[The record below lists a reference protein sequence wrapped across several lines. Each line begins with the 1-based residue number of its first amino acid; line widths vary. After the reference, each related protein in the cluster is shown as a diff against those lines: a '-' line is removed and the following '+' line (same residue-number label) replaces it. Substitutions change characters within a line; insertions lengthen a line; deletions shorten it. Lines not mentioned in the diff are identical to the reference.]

1 MVGLLFV
8 DEAGRLL
15 AVDTFKKLPM
25 KKHILHVQ
33 LVHRPVVRGGEVKDC
48 PNHGGFDDRGECL
61 IEVDPQSLVEA
72 VDDPSCLATREGAI
86 RKKLVLKH
94 PFAGDNT
101 GAWRS
106 WNKGPCLVGLQSVK
120 LGPHDITP
128 LGVLKGH
135 ADG

>member
-15 AVDTFKKLPM
+15 VVDTFKKLPM

-61 IEVDPQSLVEA
+61 IEVDPRSLVEA
-72 VDDPSCLATREGAI
+72 VDDPSCLRRAREPSGRSLFLNTHLPVITRVPGGRGTRAHVWLAC
-86 RKKLVLKH
+86 RASNSARMASRH
-94 PFAGDNT
+94 SG
-101 GAWRS
+101 S
-106 WNKGPCLVGLQSVK
+106 
-120 LGPHDITP
+120 
-128 LGVLKGH
+128 
-135 ADG
+135 